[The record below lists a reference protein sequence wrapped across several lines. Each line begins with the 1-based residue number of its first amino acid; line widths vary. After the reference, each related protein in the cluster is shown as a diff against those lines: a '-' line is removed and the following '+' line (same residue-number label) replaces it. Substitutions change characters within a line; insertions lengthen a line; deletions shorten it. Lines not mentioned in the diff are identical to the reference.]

1 VVACAVCIAGDFGL
15 YSDNFII
22 QRVSLVARVILEEQ
36 MTKHFLKTLIMFT
49 GMIILGLVGV
59 FLVSY
64 FDEVGAGDE
73 NQTELAN

>member
-1 VVACAVCIAGDFGL
+1 
-15 YSDNFII
+15 
-22 QRVSLVARVILEEQ
+22 

-73 NQTELAN
+73 TQTELAN